1 MPFCPNCGT
10 ENSKTA
16 KYCVNCG
23 AVLPIV
29 ASDTQSPSNIQ
40 PQTSNIQR
48 PTSKLQRRHSKRTS
62 FITHTGLWGSIMIGA
77 GFFTNWINSGYFFGQ
92 YNNAIT
98 GLDILRS
105 NLTTGADQSKA
116 VIILLVA
123 IVVILL
129 SAVICFFYIIGLNI
143 GRGAFWLFKIV
154 PLLIWIGVV
163 TFIVVKSRDAG
174 IDPKDAIE
182 NSGALWKLFGV
193 GIYLTLLG
201 SLLLAFSRGRR

>member
-1 MPFCPNCGT
+1 MPYCPHCGA
-10 ENSKTA
+10 ENTITA

-23 AVLPIV
+23 RALPAVSTEAQS
-29 ASDTQSPSNIQ
+29 ASSIPHPGSFKAKV
-40 PQTSNIQR
+40 R
-48 PTSKLQRRHSKRTS
+48 RTS
-62 FITHTGLWGSIMIGA
+62 FRRPSIITHLGLWGSLMIIA
-77 GFFTNWINSGYFFGQ
+77 GFFTYWINSGYFFGE
-92 YNNAIT
+92 YNNGIT

-105 NLTTGADQSKA
+105 NLTTGVNESKQ
-116 VIILLVA
+116 VIVLLVA

-143 GRGAFWLFKIV
+143 GRGAFWLFKVV

-163 TFIVVKSRDAG
+163 TYIVIISRDAG
-174 IDPKDAIE
+174 IDAKDAIE

-193 GIYLTLLG
+193 GIYLTLVG